1 VDLEIVWGGKPNLVQ
16 LDEGTH
22 KVGRAH
28 DNAIQI
34 TDARVSKYHATIRV
48 EGQRLFISDLGST
61 NGTEIDGKPVG
72 KDEVEVPANST
83 VRFAGAVMRRASDR
97 MNPTTSTFA
106 AVSDLQSQISYN
118 ASEGYSD
125 TARDRIVA
133 LSSDL
138 FELLA
143 ADRNT
148 EELETAACRFV
159 AECVSADRVVMLE
172 DSGEGTSIHPRARW
186 TRTGDKDAP
195 LRLSS
200 TLVGQVLK
208 QRDAVLVANP
218 MEDAKFAGQKSIVD
232 LNLRSA
238 MAAPLFD
245 NLRVRGILYVDT
257 ANPMVRYKEDDL
269 QVLTATANAV
279 AVKLRNLSLEKEM
292 RTAARIQKAM
302 LPEILDPPDG
312 YELEAHQV
320 MCRSVGGD
328 LYHCLRR
335 PNGHTFLALGD
346 VAGKGMPAALAM
358 GAAIVLIGLLAE
370 IGGELDELTRHLH
383 RHLFRSF
390 TAEQFLTLFLC
401 ELDAETGRFTYVN
414 AGHEPPI
421 LVRKGGKLES
431 LENTGMPVAMLQEST
446 FESAE
451 ATLEP
456 GDLLTVFSDG
466 IPEATTD
473 GENFLGLEP
482 VEKILAANSERGL
495 PEIRRLITTE
505 VETFLKGEHSSDD
518 VTLMLIR
525 RSS

>member
-1 VDLEIVWGGKPNLVQ
+1 MDLEITWGGKPHIFQ
-16 LDEGTH
+16 LEDGDH

-28 DNAIQI
+28 DNSVQI
-34 TDARVSKYHATIRV
+34 TDARVSKYHATIRID
-48 EGQRLFISDLGST
+48 GQRIFVSDLGST
-61 NGTEIDGKPVG
+61 NGTELDGTPVG
-72 KDEVEVPANST
+72 REEVEVHTSSS
-83 VRFAGAVMRRASDR
+83 VRFAGALMRRASDR
-97 MNPTTSTFA
+97 INHTTSTFA
-106 AVSDLQSQISYN
+106 APSDLKSQISYN
-118 ASEGYSD
+118 VSEGYSD

-143 ADRNT
+143 SDKDT
-148 EELETAACRFV
+148 QEMETAACGFV

-186 TRTGDKDAP
+186 TRSGDKDAP

-200 TLVGQVLK
+200 TLVNQVLK
-208 QRDAVLVANP
+208 ERDAILVANP
-218 MEDAKFAGQKSIVD
+218 MEDAAFAGQQSIVD

-245 NLRVRGILYVDT
+245 NQRVRGILYVDT

-279 AVKLRNLSLEKEM
+279 AVKLRNLTLEREM
-292 RTAARIQKAM
+292 RTAARIQRAM
-302 LPEILDPPDG
+302 LPEILDAPGG

-320 MCRSVGGD
+320 MCRAVGGD

-335 PNGHTFLALGD
+335 TNGNTFLALGD

-370 IGGELDELTRHLH
+370 IGGEVDELCQHLH
-383 RHLFRSF
+383 RHLFRSY
-390 TAEQFLTLFLC
+390 TAEQFITLFLA
-401 ELDAETGRFTYVN
+401 ELDAETGKLTYVN

-421 LVRKGGKLES
+421 LIRADGKLEE
-431 LENTGMPVAMLQEST
+431 LENTGMPVAMLEEAR
-446 FESAE
+446 FEKAE
-451 ATLEP
+451 AILSP
-456 GDLLTVFSDG
+456 GDLLSVFSDG

-473 GENFLGLEP
+473 GESFLGAEP
-482 VEKILAANSERGL
+482 INRILQEKAKDDL
-495 PEIRRLITTE
+495 PAIRQAITDE
-505 VETFLKGEHSSDD
+505 VERFLQGKTSSDD
-518 VTLMLIR
+518 VTLMLLR
-525 RSS
+525 RMN

>member
-1 VDLEIVWGGKPNLVQ
+1 
-16 LDEGTH
+16 
-22 KVGRAH
+22 
-28 DNAIQI
+28 
-34 TDARVSKYHATIRV
+34 
-48 EGQRLFISDLGST
+48 
-61 NGTEIDGKPVG
+61 
-72 KDEVEVPANST
+72 
-83 VRFAGAVMRRASDR
+83 
-97 MNPTTSTFA
+97 
-106 AVSDLQSQISYN
+106 
-118 ASEGYSD
+118 
-125 TARDRIVA
+125 
-133 LSSDL
+133 
-138 FELLA
+138 
-143 ADRNT
+143 
-148 EELETAACRFV
+148 
-159 AECVSADRVVMLE
+159 
-172 DSGEGTSIHPRARW
+172 
-186 TRTGDKDAP
+186 
-195 LRLSS
+195 
-200 TLVGQVLK
+200 
-208 QRDAVLVANP
+208 
-218 MEDAKFAGQKSIVD
+218 
-232 LNLRSA
+232 
-238 MAAPLFD
+238 
-245 NLRVRGILYVDT
+245 
-257 ANPMVRYKEDDL
+257 MVRYKEDDL